1 MSLIEIAQIS
11 IQILFIF
18 FIFSCTTLLYE
29 NNKIFKKKIFY
40 DFDKIIINSIILL
53 NIFIFTSVLNINQK
67 YILIIYIITFLLSFR
82 SKLFKEN
89 LKHTYINTSFIIC
102 FIIMNNNVRLLYI
115 YLYLYIYVYIGKLDL
130 SRMPRRA

>member
-40 DFDKIIINSIILL
+40 DFDKIIINFIILI
-53 NIFIFTSVLNINQK
+53 NIFVFTSVLNINQK
-67 YILIIYIITFLLSFR
+67 YILIIYIITFLYYPL
-82 SKLFKEN
+82 N
-89 LKHTYINTSFIIC
+89 QNYLKK
-102 FIIMNNNVRLLYI
+102 I
-115 YLYLYIYVYIGKLDL
+115 YNIHI
-130 SRMPRRA
+130 